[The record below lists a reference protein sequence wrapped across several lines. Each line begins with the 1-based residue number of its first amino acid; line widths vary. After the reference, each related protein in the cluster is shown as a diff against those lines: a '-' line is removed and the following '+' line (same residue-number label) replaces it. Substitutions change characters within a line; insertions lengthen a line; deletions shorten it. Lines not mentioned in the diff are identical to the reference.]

1 MNVLLSVYPWV
12 CIRECLIISLLLGLY
27 TYKTGSV
34 YVCDWVCIRL
44 LTHVRVLDYDMA
56 HHVNVEVRSH
66 VYECLIISL
75 PLGLYT

>member
-1 MNVLLSVYPWV
+1 MSYYQSSSGLAYVYHWG
-12 CIRECLIISLLLGLY
+12 CIRMRLGLY
-27 TYKTGSV
+27 TYATRFV